1 MLLSIQFCRTAFFN
15 GICTFHFLITIIM
28 ALKFQS
34 LASAGLSAEALSK
47 VKATCL
53 SVKSTFT
60 KKVWFDGQV
69 IKLITLDVVCKESEM
84 AEFLKNHTN
93 PTDKEIV
100 ENVHLYPVLTTQLQ
114 KPDGTFVDYEPLW
127 LKTLLSTVEDAE
139 GNDLM
144 PDGELNKLARQLYE
158 AAISDEQC
166 LKQLLEA
173 CKDKTIKV
181 VRKKPYKYDFYGRIK
196 TGKLLEFT
204 F

>member
-1 MLLSIQFCRTAFFN
+1 
-15 GICTFHFLITIIM
+15 M

-34 LASAGLSAEALSK
+34 LNNAGLSAETLSK

-69 IKLITLDVVCKESEM
+69 IKLVGLDVVYKDSDM
-84 AEFLKNHTN
+84 AEFLKTH
-93 PTDKEIV
+93 PSPSDEEIV
-100 ENVHLYPVLTTQLQ
+100 NNVRLYPVLTTQLQ

-127 LKTLLSTVEDAE
+127 LKTLLSSVEDAE
-139 GNDLM
+139 GNDLL
-144 PDGELNKLARQLYE
+144 PDGELNKLCRQLHE
-158 AAISDEQC
+158 GAISDEAC

-181 VRKKPYKYDFYGRIK
+181 VRKKPYKYDFYGRVK